1 MIWIVQGRLVG
12 PPFVF
17 FQPMRRQI
25 DLERLVSKARWS
37 TNLHAAAMADTCPTL
52 LYLWNMRLCGALL
65 MPLHLVEILVRNAAA
80 EALGAQHGPTWPHS
94 DAFRRRLPQVHSGYC
109 AGTEL
114 EKAVRRSARVDDV
127 VAGLSFAFW
136 HQLFTRRFDQ
146 SLWMTGFSRVFP
158 HALPLPSHALRA
170 AAYAD
175 LSRLRQLR
183 NRIAHHEP
191 IFHRDIRADLAAATR
206 IIHSRSPSTLDWLLH
221 HEGATSLLATSPLEG
236 KIAPPL

>member
-1 MIWIVQGRLVG
+1 MH
-12 PPFVF
+12 
-17 FQPMRRQI
+17 RQI
-25 DLERLVSKARWS
+25 DLERLVSKARW
-37 TNLHAAAMADTCPTL
+37 TTYLHAAAMVDTCPTL

-80 EALGAQHGPTWPHS
+80 EALGSQHGPAWPHN
-94 DAFRRRLPQVHSGYC
+94 DAFRRRLPRVHTGYC
-109 AGTEL
+109 AGSEL
-114 EKAVRRSARVDDV
+114 EKAISRSTRVDDV

-146 SLWMTGFSRVFP
+146 SLWKTGFSRVFP

-191 IFHRDIRADLAAATR
+191 IFQRDIRADLAAATR
-206 IIHSRSPSTLDWLLH
+206 IIHARSPSTLHWLLR
-221 HEGATSLLATSPLEG
+221 HEEASTVLAASPLEE
-236 KIAPPL
+236 KSATPP

>member
-1 MIWIVQGRLVG
+1 
-12 PPFVF
+12 
-17 FQPMRRQI
+17 
-25 DLERLVSKARWS
+25 
-37 TNLHAAAMADTCPTL
+37 MADTCPTL

-80 EALGAQHGPTWPHS
+80 EALGAQHGPTWPHN
-94 DAFRRRLPQVHSGYC
+94 DAFRRRLPRVHTGYC

-114 EKAVRRSARVDDV
+114 EKAVGRSARVDDV

-175 LSRLRQLR
+175 LARLRQLR

-191 IFHRDIRADLAAATR
+191 ILHWDLPKHHAAMLELTGWLSPAAAEWCR
-206 IIHSRSPSTLDWLLH
+206 AHGRFDALFPAGGIALAPSAADT
-221 HEGATSLLATSPLEG
+221 P
-236 KIAPPL
+236 

>member
-1 MIWIVQGRLVG
+1 MV
-12 PPFVF
+12 
-17 FQPMRRQI
+17 
-25 DLERLVSKARWS
+25 DLPARSCDGGYVPDIALSVEHASLWRVAHATASGGNSCAECSCGS
-37 TNLHAAAMADTCPTL
+37 T
-52 LYLWNMRLCGALL
+52 R
-65 MPLHLVEILVRNAAA
+65 
-80 EALGAQHGPTWPHS
+80 AQHGPTWPHS

>member
-1 MIWIVQGRLVG
+1 
-12 PPFVF
+12 
-17 FQPMRRQI
+17 MRRQI

-37 TNLHAAAMADTCPTL
+37 TYLHAAAMADTCPTL

-146 SLWMTGFSRVFP
+146 SL
-158 HALPLPSHALRA
+158 
-170 AAYAD
+170 
-175 LSRLRQLR
+175 R

>member
-1 MIWIVQGRLVG
+1 MH
-12 PPFVF
+12 
-17 FQPMRRQI
+17 RQI
-25 DLERLVSKARWS
+25 DLERLVSTARW
-37 TNLHAAAMADTCPTL
+37 TTYLHAAAVVDTCPTL

-80 EALGAQHGPTWPHS
+80 EALGSQHGPAWPRN
-94 DAFRRRLPQVHSGYC
+94 DAFRRRLPRVHTGYC
-109 AGTEL
+109 AGSEL
-114 EKAVRRSARVDDV
+114 EKAISRSTRVDDV

-191 IFHRDIRADLAAATR
+191 IFQRDIRADLAAATR
-206 IIHSRSPSTLDWLLH
+206 IIHARSPSTLHWLLR
-221 HEGATSLLATSPLEG
+221 HEEASTVLAASPLEG
-236 KIAPPL
+236 KSATPP